1 MKNSIL
7 LTTLIVLS
15 SLLAAVGGYKG
26 ARYLAD
32 KITMEAEANA
42 EKAGLFKP
50 VGVENGLS
58 EKLVNGEKTVNSL
71 RPMSLIYVM
80 DYETGKV
87 TDLAV
92 ELFDTVSMRVKFIY
106 FDTDI
111 SYTMTGTLYR
121 SLANG
126 NVLVP
131 QTVKLSE
138 LYGYYGNDA
147 AFDAGR
153 LIVSE
158 LLGRDIEYYM
168 SFSAG
173 DEPEDFKIRRVT
185 ALGVKEL
192 YEEYGDKKDADTN
205 MAAGEIKSF
214 TELASYIKDSDV
226 TSAEAPAIRRNESCY
241 VDVAALWELMGD
253 GE

>member
-1 MKNSIL
+1 
-7 LTTLIVLS
+7 LIVFAT
-15 SLLAAVGGYKG
+15 LLAAVGGYRG

-32 KITMEAEANA
+32 RITAEAEANA
-42 EKAGLFKP
+42 ERAGLFKP
-50 VGVENGLS
+50 MGVESELS

-80 DYETGKV
+80 DYETGKIN
-87 TDLAV
+87 DLAV
-92 ELFDTVSMRVKFIY
+92 EMFDTVSMRVKFIY

-131 QTVKLSE
+131 QTVMLSE
-138 LYGYYGNDA
+138 LYSYYGNDS

-153 LIVSE
+153 LVVSE

-168 SFSAG
+168 SFSTG

-192 YEEYGDKKDADTN
+192 YEKYGDKKNADTN
-205 MAAGEIKSF
+205 MAAGEIASF
-214 TELASYIKDSDV
+214 TELSSYIKDTDV
-226 TSAEAPAIRRNESCY
+226 TSDEAPVIRRNESCY
-241 VDVAALWELMGD
+241 TDVASLWELLGN
-253 GE
+253 EE